1 LFAFVFF
8 FVPVLALAQ
17 IDYTLLAPLEEG
29 QTTYRIGGANSL
41 SDYLTTIYKTG
52 IGIAGILAVLMLVWG
67 GFKYATSEAFLE
79 KGEGKEIIWN
89 VAMGGAIVLGSWLL
103 LFTINPRLLDIG
115 LSLSSL
121 NPVKKQRIPTAA
133 EHYGEFLDDALER
146 TKRISSKAQDIK
158 VQADAV
164 EKKVNELERKLREGD
179 FTPEEI
185 ANFSALEEELNE
197 LRPKLQ
203 ELRTAETEVRKYEN
217 TSEALRQASGQ
228 IQECLR
234 GLGRC
239 STTGV
244 TLAPNSPMRSALL
257 GPLGSLLTRIT
268 YDEKASKDTVA
279 NNATA
284 LQIVEAA
291 RSETNQNKATLVK
304 NGFTEQ
310 AAALENQMA
319 RVEIASRTAMYTT
332 NGNENELRDLE
343 QSVGNSVYELRSLGK
358 NAEATALEDYMTQAV
373 TSARTSRLPKNNP
386 GGQVNPGNIRG
397 RAGVL

>member
-1 LFAFVFF
+1 MNKSSQSSHGLTHIFACWRIALLAPSGCARFAHGTLFAFVFF

-185 ANFSALEEELNE
+185 ANFSALEEELN
-197 LRPKLQ
+197 
-203 ELRTAETEVRKYEN
+203 
-217 TSEALRQASGQ
+217 
-228 IQECLR
+228 
-234 GLGRC
+234 
-239 STTGV
+239 
-244 TLAPNSPMRSALL
+244 
-257 GPLGSLLTRIT
+257 
-268 YDEKASKDTVA
+268 
-279 NNATA
+279 
-284 LQIVEAA
+284 
-291 RSETNQNKATLVK
+291 
-304 NGFTEQ
+304 
-310 AAALENQMA
+310 
-319 RVEIASRTAMYTT
+319 
-332 NGNENELRDLE
+332 
-343 QSVGNSVYELRSLGK
+343 
-358 NAEATALEDYMTQAV
+358 
-373 TSARTSRLPKNNP
+373 
-386 GGQVNPGNIRG
+386 
-397 RAGVL
+397 